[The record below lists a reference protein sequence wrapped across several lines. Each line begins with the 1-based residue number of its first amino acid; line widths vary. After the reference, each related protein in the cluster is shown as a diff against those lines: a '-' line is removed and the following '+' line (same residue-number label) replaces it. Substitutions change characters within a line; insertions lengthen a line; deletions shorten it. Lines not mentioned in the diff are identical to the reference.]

1 MEKLYFNKKIS
12 FLPFHA
18 LEIVPVS
25 LGSSSPCTKSV
36 QKFLDKLYVKSVQML
51 PGSSEGWE
59 RKQDK
64 GLLEEVW
71 DKLRHT
77 TQQNQAENIQ
87 AFDVVWINFI
97 YKPHTHDYLSEQLF
111 IGNPNWF
118 WLFSLVFFKPGV
130 PTVWAKYGLPDTQC
144 AVSWISP
151 FIRNWV
157 LGFVAVGENHPIL
170 QTWSKSMW

>member
-36 QKFLDKLYVKSVQML
+36 QKSLDKLYVKSVQML
-51 PGSSEGWE
+51 PGSSEAWE

-64 GLLEEVW
+64 GLQGEVW

-87 AFDVVWINFI
+87 ALWCSLDEF
-97 YKPHTHDYLSEQLF
+97 YL
-111 IGNPNWF
+111 
-118 WLFSLVFFKPGV
+118 
-130 PTVWAKYGLPDTQC
+130 
-144 AVSWISP
+144 
-151 FIRNWV
+151 
-157 LGFVAVGENHPIL
+157 
-170 QTWSKSMW
+170 